1 MADYNGTEIM
11 FEEMALSNKHRLPIT
26 VKATE
31 GVYTNSDQDEISNGD
46 IMKLLQVI
54 DTITAEFYH
63 PKTGEKV
70 RVEVPSTYEGGFQT
84 VLRRGPDYV
93 YSFVGEMA
101 ADFPPAVRVLEDMN
115 IQGTV
120 VKRGEGLKL
129 IRVQETRKGK
139 TLHCTH
145 IPKKIPLVLP
155 FSTKGRFSPKGDDTI
170 YTASELTDR
179 MPVLVKMEKNT
190 GFAIRNASNLIPGI
204 PDDFYDTMLLTKST
218 EVKVELWDDPRSFG
232 IYDYST
238 KKNMYLP
245 IDLPITVV
253 PAEGLITQYDPP
265 EDLCDLAARNAQQG
279 RPVFAMCCDRQRSL
293 DFLDLPQGV
302 ILVIHKTERKKGL
315 VCNGRSSNLLVP
327 REYKKTTRFKV
338 CIS

>member
-1 MADYNGTEIM
+1 MADYSPTEVT
-11 FEEMALSNKHRLPIT
+11 FEEMVLSNKHRLPIT

-31 GVYTNSDQDEISNGD
+31 GVYTIQNEISNGD
-46 IMKLLQVI
+46 ILKLLEVT
-54 DTITAEFYH
+54 DTVTAEFCH
-63 PKTGEKV
+63 PKTSEKV
-70 RVEVPSTYEGGFQT
+70 EVHVPSTYEGGFLT

-101 ADFPPAVRVLEDMN
+101 ADFPPSVRVLEDIN

-129 IRVQETRKGK
+129 IRVQETKKGK
-139 TLHCTH
+139 SLLCNH
-145 IPKKIPLVLP
+145 IPKKFPLVLP
-155 FSTKGRFSPKGDDTI
+155 FSMKGQFSPKRDDTI
-170 YTASELTDR
+170 YTVNELKDR

-204 PDDFYDTMLLTKST
+204 PDGFLDAMLLTKNT
-218 EVKVELWDDPRSFG
+218 EVKVELWDDPGSFG
-232 IYDYST
+232 IYDYAT
-238 KKNMYLP
+238 KKNMCLP

-279 RPVFAMCCDRQRSL
+279 KPLFAMCCDKQKSL
-293 DFLDLPQGV
+293 DFLDLPHGV
-302 ILVIHKTERKKGL
+302 ILVIHRTERKQGL

-327 REYKKTTRFKV
+327 RDYKKTTLFKV